1 MRHSSLLLPAAA
13 GRLASTLL
21 RMNPVAATVCVLE
34 PLVAAHAEEMFEVL
48 SDPAI
53 YEFEN
58 EPPASVDALRDRYRR
73 LEARRS
79 ADGHQAWLNWVLRLP
94 DGHLA
99 GYVQATLL
107 QDGSAYIAYE
117 LGSRYWR
124 RGMGSSAVG
133 AMLAELKS
141 QYAVSLAV
149 AVLKAQNHRSRGLLQ
164 KLGFQRALPEDE
176 ARWRDSDDEVAFTMS
191 LDEEAHAA

>member
-1 MRHSSLLLPAAA
+1 
-13 GRLASTLL
+13 
-21 RMNPVAATVCVLE
+21 MNPVAATVCVLE
-34 PLVAAHAEEMFEVL
+34 PLMAAHASEMFEVL

-79 ADGHQAWLNWVLRLP
+79 ADGRQVWLNWVLRLP

-99 GYVQATLL
+99 GYVQATVL

-124 RGMGSSAVG
+124 RGIGSCAVG
-133 AMLAELKS
+133 AMLVELKS
-141 QYAVSLAV
+141 QYTVSLAV

-164 KLGFQRALPEDE
+164 KLGFQRASPEDE

>member
-1 MRHSSLLLPAAA
+1 
-13 GRLASTLL
+13 
-21 RMNPVAATVCVLE
+21 MNPVVATVCVLE

-58 EPPASVDALRDRYRR
+58 EPPASVDVLRDRYRR

-79 ADGHQAWLNWVLRLP
+79 SDGRQVWLNWVLRLP

-99 GYVQATLL
+99 GHVQATLL

-124 RGMGSSAVG
+124 RGMGSCAVG

-164 KLGFQRALPEDE
+164 KLSFQRASPEDE